1 MIALIIVALVIAAA
15 IAWNT
20 VPILRKKVQGWSTL
34 LETALGGLLYAAGV
48 VGDAIQEAQ
57 KLGYIP
63 SQWVGYIPYVLMA
76 YLVIKRMQTKTPVG
90 GKK

>member
-1 MIALIIVALVIAAA
+1 MIALVIVLVVIAAA
-15 IAWNT
+15 IAWN
-20 VPILRKKVQGWSTL
+20 VLPNLRKRLAGWSTL
-34 LETALGGLLYAAGV
+34 LETALGGILYAAGIL
-48 VGDAIQEAQ
+48 GDAIQEAQ

-76 YLVIKRMQTKTPVG
+76 YLVIKRLQTKTPVG

>member
-1 MIALIIVALVIAAA
+1 MIALIVVALVVAAA

-20 VPILRKKVQGWSTL
+20 VPVLRKKLQGWSTL
-34 LETALGGLLYAAGV
+34 LETALGGMLYAAGV

-63 SQWVGYIPYVLMA
+63 SEWVAYIPYVLMA

-90 GKK
+90 GRK

>member
-1 MIALIIVALVIAAA
+1 MIALALVAFVIAAA
-15 IAWNT
+15 VAWNT
-20 VPILRKKVQGWSTL
+20 VPILRKKVAGWSTL
-34 LETALGGLLYAAGV
+34 LETALGGILYAAGIL
-48 VGDAIQEAQ
+48 GDAIQEAQ

-76 YLVIKRMQTKTPVG
+76 YLVIKRLQTKTPVG

>member
-1 MIALIIVALVIAAA
+1 MIALIVVALVIAAA

-20 VPILRKKVQGWSTL
+20 VPILRKKLQGWSTL

-63 SQWVGYIPYVLMA
+63 SQWIGYIPYVLMA

>member
-1 MIALIIVALVIAAA
+1 MIALIVVALVIAAA
-15 IAWNT
+15 LAWNT
-20 VPILRKKVQGWSTL
+20 VPILRKKLQGWSTL

-48 VGDAIQEAQ
+48 IGDAIQEAQ

-63 SQWVGYIPYVLMA
+63 SQWIGYIPYVLMA

>member
-1 MIALIIVALVIAAA
+1 MIALIVVALVVAAA

-20 VPILRKKVQGWSTL
+20 VPVLRKKLQGWSTL

-63 SQWVGYIPYVLMA
+63 SEWVGYIPYVLMA
-76 YLVIKRMQTKTPVG
+76 YLLIKRMQTKTPVG
-90 GKK
+90 GRK

>member
-1 MIALIIVALVIAAA
+1 MIALIVVALVVAAA

-20 VPILRKKVQGWSTL
+20 VPVLRKKLQGWSTL

-57 KLGYIP
+57 KLGYVP

-90 GKK
+90 GRK